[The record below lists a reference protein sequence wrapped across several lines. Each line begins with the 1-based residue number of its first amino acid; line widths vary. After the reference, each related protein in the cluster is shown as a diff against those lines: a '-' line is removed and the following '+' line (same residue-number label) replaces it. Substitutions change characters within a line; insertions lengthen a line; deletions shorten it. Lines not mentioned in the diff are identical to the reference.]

1 MHPVGSDYV
10 KHVYSEEQKYWY
22 NFACFIKFC
31 IFFFFFFLES
41 GDSCIS
47 CAVSVILHFMFII
60 YCYCTATRNDNEKI
74 TKYFSF
80 KNYVLEIYA
89 GFYTKI

>member
-1 MHPVGSDYV
+1 MHPVDSDYV

-31 IFFFFFFLES
+31 IFFFFLES

-47 CAVSVILHFMFII
+47 CAVSVILHFMFIYLFI
-60 YCYCTATRNDNEKI
+60 VIVQLLAMIMRKLRNISVSKI
-74 TKYFSF
+74 TF
-80 KNYVLEIYA
+80 
-89 GFYTKI
+89 